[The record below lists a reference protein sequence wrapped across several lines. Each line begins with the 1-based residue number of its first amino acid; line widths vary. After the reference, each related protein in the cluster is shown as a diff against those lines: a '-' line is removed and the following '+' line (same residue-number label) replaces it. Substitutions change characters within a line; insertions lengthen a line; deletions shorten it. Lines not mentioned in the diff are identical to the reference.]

1 MTVPGP
7 APAPGAAPDAAPGS
21 LRTLLTGVAM
31 GMADLVP
38 GFSGGTVA
46 LVAGIYPRL
55 IANIRA
61 SAHVVSLALRL
72 RLRALPDALR
82 ALDWSFLSVLLVGL
96 VATAFTLA
104 STLERL
110 LVTEPIVMSAV
121 FLGLVL
127 GAATVA
133 RHQLLG
139 PVTVRLAA
147 LGLMSAVVT
156 AVLLGARPD
165 ALDDPSRLL
174 LGVTVAIA
182 VCAMILPGVSGSF
195 LLLVLGTYEPVIAA
209 VAARDAATLLV
220 VIVGAVTGLL
230 AFSTLLNWLLRR
242 AHDVVLVVLIGL
254 MVGSARV
261 LWPWPSASGVG
272 DPALGAPSGQVGA
285 ALLAM
290 AVAFVAVVA
299 VDLVI
304 RRAGRSAAAPPSS
317 AASPHGS
324 R

>member
-1 MTVPGP
+1 MP
-7 APAPGAAPDAAPGS
+7 APMLGAMPGA
-21 LRTLLTGVAM
+21 LRTLVTGAAM
-31 GMADLVP
+31 GTADLVP

-61 SAHVVSLALRL
+61 SAHVVSLVLRL

-82 ALDWSFLSVLLVGL
+82 ALDWSFLIVLLVGL
-96 VATAFTLA
+96 VGAAFTLA
-104 STLERL
+104 STLDRL
-110 LVTEPIVMSAV
+110 LEDRPIVMSAV

-127 GAATVA
+127 GAAVVA

-139 PVTVRLAA
+139 GVDGRLVAIGLVSAA
-147 LGLMSAVVT
+147 IT
-156 AVLLGARPD
+156 ALLLGARPD

-174 LGVTVAIA
+174 LAATAAIA

-209 VAARDAATLLV
+209 VAARDGATLLLV
-220 VIVGAVTGLL
+220 ALGAITGLL

-242 AHDVVLVVLIGL
+242 AHDVVLAVLIGL
-254 MVGSARV
+254 MIGSARV
-261 LWPWPSASGVG
+261 LWPWPSATGVG
-272 DPALGAPSGQVGA
+272 DPTLGAPSDQVGA
-285 ALLAM
+285 ALLA
-290 AVAFVAVVA
+290 VVIAFVAVVA

-304 RRAGRSAAAPPSS
+304 RRAAGPAAAPPSS
-317 AASPHGS
+317 AASSHGS

>member
-1 MTVPGP
+1 VTGRGP
-7 APAPGAAPDAAPGS
+7 ALTPGAAPDAAPGP

-31 GMADLVP
+31 GTADLVP

-72 RLRALPDALR
+72 RLRALPGALR
-82 ALDWSFLSVLLVGL
+82 ALDWSFLIVLLVGL
-96 VATAFTLA
+96 VAAAFTLA
-104 STLERL
+104 ATLDRL
-110 LVTEPIVMSAV
+110 LETEPVVMSAV

-133 RHQLLG
+133 RHQL
-139 PVTVRLAA
+139 V
-147 LGLMSAVVT
+147 
-156 AVLLGARPD
+156 
-165 ALDDPSRLL
+165 
-174 LGVTVAIA
+174 
-182 VCAMILPGVSGSF
+182 
-195 LLLVLGTYEPVIAA
+195 GTYEPVIAA

-220 VIVGAVTGLL
+220 VIVGAVAGLL
-230 AFSTLLNWLLRR
+230 VFSTLLNWLLRR

-285 ALLAM
+285 ALFAM

-304 RRAGRSAAAPPSS
+304 RRAAGPAAAPPPS

>member
-1 MTVPGP
+1 MTSPMP
-7 APAPGAAPDAAPGS
+7 ASAPDAAPGPM
-21 LRTLLTGVAM
+21 RMLLTGAAM
-31 GMADLVP
+31 GTADLVP

-72 RLRALPDALR
+72 RLRALPGALR
-82 ALDWSFLSVLLVGL
+82 TLDWTFLIVLLAGL
-96 VATAFTLA
+96 VGAAFTLA
-104 STLERL
+104 STLDRL
-110 LVTEPIVMSAV
+110 LETEPVVMSAV

-133 RHQLLG
+133 RHQLVG
-139 PVTVRLAA
+139 PVTIRLAA
-147 LGLMSAVVT
+147 IGLASAVVT
-156 AVLLGARPD
+156 ALLLGARPD
-165 ALDDPSRLL
+165 VLDDPPRLL
-174 LGVTVAIA
+174 LALTAAIA

-209 VAARDAATLLV
+209 VAARDGATLLV
-220 VIVGAVTGLL
+220 VLVGAIAGLL
-230 AFSTLLNWLLRR
+230 AFSTLLNWLLQR
-242 AHDVVLVVLIGL
+242 AHDVVLAVLIGL

-261 LWPWPSASGVG
+261 LWPWPSATGVG
-272 DPALGAPSGQVGA
+272 DPTLAAPSGQVGPALLAAGA
-285 ALLAM
+285 ALL
-290 AVAFVAVVA
+290 AVVA

-304 RRAGRSAAAPPSS
+304 RRAAGPAAAQPPS
-317 AASPHGS
+317 AASPRGS

>member
-1 MTVPGP
+1 MTVSGPVP
-7 APAPGAAPDAAPGS
+7 APSAAPDAAPGS

-82 ALDWSFLSVLLVGL
+82 ALDWSFLIVLLAGL
-96 VATAFTLA
+96 IAAAFTLA
-104 STLERL
+104 SMLERL
-110 LVTEPIVMSAV
+110 LVTEPVVMSAV

-133 RHQLLG
+133 RHQLVG
-139 PVTVRLAA
+139 PITVRLAA
-147 LGLMSAVVT
+147 LGLISAVVT

-195 LLLVLGTYEPVIAA
+195 LLLALGTYEPVIAA
-209 VAARDAATLLV
+209 VAARDTATLLV
-220 VIVGAVTGLL
+220 VLVGAVTGLL

-242 AHDVVLVVLIGL
+242 AHDVVLAVVIGL

-261 LWPWPSASGVG
+261 LWPWPSVSGVG
-272 DPALGAPSGQVGA
+272 DPALGAPAEQVGA

-290 AVAFVAVVA
+290 SVAFVAVVA

-304 RRAGRSAAAPPSS
+304 RRAARPAAAPPSS
-317 AASPHGS
+317 AASPHGN